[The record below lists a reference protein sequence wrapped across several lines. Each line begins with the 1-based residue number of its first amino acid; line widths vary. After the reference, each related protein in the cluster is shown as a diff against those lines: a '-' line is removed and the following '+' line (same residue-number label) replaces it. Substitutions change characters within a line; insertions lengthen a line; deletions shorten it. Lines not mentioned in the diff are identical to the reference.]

1 MSWVNPGQAE
11 VMKVDVAV
19 TSGKGHPP
27 EFWAHRC
34 VERLIQV
41 SENAP
46 PEIREQALAF
56 RDQMEQVIL
65 FHVKRAIQSD
75 RTTVQNAVS
84 EAGQPQLAE
93 LLRRV

>member
-1 MSWVNPGQAE
+1 MSWVNPAQAG
-11 VMKVDVAV
+11 VMKVDVA
-19 TSGKGHPP
+19 TTFNKGHPP
-27 EFWAHRC
+27 EFWARRC

-56 RDQMEQVIL
+56 RDQMEHVVL

>member
-1 MSWVNPGQAE
+1 MSWVNPAQAG
-11 VMKVDVAV
+11 VTMVDVAT
-19 TSGKGHPP
+19 TSNKGHPP
-27 EFWAHRC
+27 EFWARRC

-46 PEIREQALAF
+46 PEIREQAAAF
-56 RDQMEQVIL
+56 KDQMEHVIL

-75 RTTVQNAVS
+75 RTTIQNAVS

-93 LLRRV
+93 LLRRL